1 MANVWHL
8 FVNDLKRLSKNTVTI
23 IAVLGLVILPS
34 LFSWYNLL
42 ACWDVFD
49 NTGNLKVAVA
59 NTDAGY
65 KSDLAPIEVNIG
77 ERVVAAL
84 RANDQLNFVITD
96 EADAIDG
103 ARSGRYYAAVVIP
116 ETFSRDMMSFY
127 SSDAEHAQI
136 TYYSNEKKSAIAPK
150 VTDQGADKISQ
161 QVNQVFAETLSEV
174 ALGISSAIVDY
185 VEDADAGGELA
196 ELSNHLNR
204 MGTQLSDAASTLG
217 LYSDVVNSSQQLIR
231 DSGSLLAHA
240 QSSASNVVG
249 TAAEAR
255 ESGERIGSA
264 LEDAVASLDLA
275 VDRSVAGFEGV
286 PESIDT
292 TFASVNTLA
301 NDSAGQLRNRG
312 AAVEALIVAFEDLAS
327 QVEGVRASVPE
338 DDQARVDSLVSQ
350 LNSSIAQL
358 EQLRDGLEAAADD
371 IDAGVSDAADT
382 HDEVSELAEQTKAT
396 VADARTDYEEN
407 VKPQLNDLADLIS
420 DAGASVSSTGAA
432 IDAASGDLV
441 YTANELADRLDN
453 AKDKI
458 SKMQDTLNDSATRLN
473 TLGANIS
480 KALDSGDKELIRDV
494 LSEDPQTLAAALS
507 APVKVERHAIH
518 PVENFGSAMS
528 PLYTTLAL
536 WIGALLTMVMLKVQP
551 SSRTLEE
558 LDNPTNRQVFC
569 GRFGIVALISLAQST
584 TLSLGNLLFLGVQ
597 ANNPFLY
604 LLCFWV
610 AGLVFSFIIYTMV
623 SLFANFG
630 KALGV
635 ILLIVQVSGGG
646 GSFPMQLLPQFFQ
659 DLNPYLPIAHAVNA
673 MRAAMFGV
681 TNGDF
686 WIEIGTL
693 ALFAAPLAL
702 IGLVLY
708 DPLIRVVPKLVERI
722 ERSKVM

>member
-1 MANVWHL
+1 MANIWHL
-8 FVNDLKRLSKNTVTI
+8 FANDLKRLSKNTVTI

-42 ACWDVFD
+42 ACWNVFD

-77 ERVVAAL
+77 ERVVSAL
-84 RANDQLNFVITD
+84 RANDQLNFIITD
-96 EADAIDG
+96 EEDAIDG

-116 ETFSRDMMSFY
+116 ESFSRDMMSFY

-161 QVNQVFAETLSEV
+161 QVNRIFAETLSEI
-174 ALGISSAIVDY
+174 ALGISSSIVDY
-185 VEDADAGGELA
+185 LEDADAGGELA
-196 ELSNHLNR
+196 ELSSHLNQ
-204 MGTQLSDAASTLG
+204 MGSQLSEAADTLG
-217 LYSDVVNSSQQLIR
+217 LYSDVVDSSQRLVR

-240 QSSASNVVG
+240 QSSASDVVG
-249 TAAEAR
+249 TAADAR

-275 VDRSVAGFEGV
+275 IDRSITGFEDV
-286 PESIDT
+286 PDSIDD

-312 AAVEALIVAFEDLAS
+312 TAVETLIVALEDLVS
-327 QVEGVRASVPE
+327 QVESVRASVPE
-338 DDQARVDSLVSQ
+338 DDQARIDSVASQ

-371 IDAGVSDAADT
+371 IDEGVQNAADT
-382 HDEVSELAEQTKAT
+382 HDEVSELAEQTRAA
-396 VADARTDYEEN
+396 VAEARTDYEEN
-407 VKPQLNDLADLIS
+407 VKPQLNDLSDLIVEAS
-420 DAGASVSSTGAA
+420 SSVSTTGAA
-432 IDAASGDLV
+432 IDSASGDLV
-441 YTANELADRLDN
+441 GTAYDLADRLDN
-453 AKDKI
+453 AKAKVAE
-458 SKMQDTLNDSATRLN
+458 MQDALNDSATRLS
-473 TLGANIS
+473 TLGANIAN
-480 KALDSGDKELIRDV
+480 ALDSGDKELIRNV
-494 LSEDPQTLAAALS
+494 LSEDPQALASALS

-551 SSRTLEE
+551 SKRTREE
-558 LDNPTNRQVFC
+558 LDNPTNRQIFC

-584 TLSLGNLLFLGVQ
+584 TLSLGNLVFLDVQ
-597 ANNPFLY
+597 ANNPLLY
-604 LLCFWV
+604 LVCFWV
-610 AGLVFSFIIYTMV
+610 AGLVFSFIIYTLV

-693 ALFAAPLAL
+693 VLFAAPLAL
-702 IGLVLY
+702 VGFVLY